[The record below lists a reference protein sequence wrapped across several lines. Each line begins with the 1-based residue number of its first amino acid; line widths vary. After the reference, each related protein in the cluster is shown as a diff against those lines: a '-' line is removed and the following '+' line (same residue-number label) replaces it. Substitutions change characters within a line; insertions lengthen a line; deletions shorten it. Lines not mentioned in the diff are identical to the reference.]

1 MSRTVRAIVAA
12 LAVVA
17 VVFLLAWWLGRPAP
31 DAAPAASPAASAS
44 ASPSPVRTPPKP
56 SPPPTT
62 GATTRPA
69 TSAPAILDPVTKL
82 RWVDAADLP
91 REASDTLRAIQAG
104 PPYPYAKDGTVFN
117 NAEGILPRKPRG
129 YYHEF
134 TVTTPGSAD
143 RGARRIVTGGPGE
156 YFWTGDHYGSF
167 QRIRT

>member
-1 MSRTVRAIVAA
+1 MVAGSACPGRRPRGVSRGVR
-12 LAVVA
+12 VA
-17 VVFLLAWWLGRPAP
+17 VPGP
-31 DAAPAASPAASAS
+31 DAAQALAAPRHGRHDA
-44 ASPSPVRTPPKP
+44 PGDL
-56 SPPPTT
+56 
-62 GATTRPA
+62 GAT
-69 TSAPAILDPVTKL
+69 ILDPVTKL

-104 PPYPYAKDGTVFN
+104 PPTPT
-117 NAEGILPRKPRG
+117 PRTARSSTTPRASFRASRG
-129 YYHEF
+129 YYREF